1 MTQLKLTYFDFH
13 GGRAEPARLAMHLGG
28 IPFEDCRFAY
38 PEFAEVR
45 KSTPFGQVPILHVN
59 GVLVTQSDAI
69 TRYVGKLGGLY
80 PTDAYQALLC
90 HEVMDVVEDANIKLG
105 TTFGLTGDALQQAR
119 VALVEGPF
127 PLMLR
132 WLQSQLEAQ
141 GGDYFADKRLTIADL
156 NVFVFVRW
164 LMSGKLDHL
173 PAELVDQVAPK
184 VSAHMQRIA
193 STPGVVQYY
202 AGFATAAK

>member
-1 MTQLKLTYFDFH
+1 
-13 GGRAEPARLAMHLGG
+13 
-28 IPFEDCRFAY
+28 
-38 PEFAEVR
+38 
-45 KSTPFGQVPILHVN
+45 
-59 GVLVTQSDAI
+59 
-69 TRYVGKLGGLY
+69 
-80 PTDAYQALLC
+80 
-90 HEVMDVVEDANIKLG
+90 
-105 TTFGLTGDALQQAR
+105 
-119 VALVEGPF
+119 
-127 PLMLR
+127 MLR

-156 NVFVFVRW
+156 KVFVFVRW